1 MSKLACRAWTLALL
15 CLAGAAAHAHHSG
28 AMFDETKPRVV
39 TGTVREFQWT
49 NPHCYIQLVVDG
61 PAGKPQEW
69 SLEMGAPVYLYRLGW
84 RPSTLKAGQKVT
96 VRVFPLRNGKSG
108 GLVQE
113 VQDDAGH
120 SIGARP

>member
-1 MSKLACRAWTLALL
+1 MTKLSRSCWALGSLMLA
-15 CLAGAAAHAHHSG
+15 AAAAHAHHSG
-28 AMFDETKPRVV
+28 TMFDETKARVL

-61 PAGKPQEW
+61 PGGKTQEW

-84 RPSTLKAGQKVT
+84 RPSTLKAGQKINA
-96 VRVFPLRNGKSG
+96 RVFPLRNGKSG